1 MLGAASIPMSAI
13 PIAGDITGLASD
25 AAMYSAYPE
34 ERTMGNYAMS
44 ALGVLPLVPGAA
56 ALRAARGTASPLEGV
71 VDAPQEAMIKAGGQD
86 SFTVYQGTPHV
97 FGANQLVRNIETGKE
112 YVSDPAMAKAISTA
126 NPDKYELIQEN
137 PLGIFDLNRLGTGEG
152 AQAYGSG
159 IYTAESP
166 DVGRFYR
173 GSLLERSGIDDTLMV
188 GSKPVAD
195 LYSEIEQ
202 RASRLSG
209 NASAKEYDKL
219 AILEQIMID
228 GDILGV
234 MQNKEYFSPEAFDWF
249 NKNISTAFS
258 RPGALYEAQI
268 NAPRSL
274 FLDWDK
280 PVVDQSPE
288 VLERLQRAG
297 IYDPEIEYKLE
308 LLNNQRHILA
318 RDRDPVT
325 NAIRNESQWHEIT
338 KEMDDLRRKQL
349 PYMTGQQAYYAAAP
363 NSSQA
368 EASRVLRELGIPG
381 VSYLD
386 QTSRMAGAGSRNYV
400 LFDPKIA
407 NITARYGAAG
417 GAVGLSALRQLMP
430 QEEERPIE

>member
-1 MLGAASIPMSAI
+1 
-13 PIAGDITGLASD
+13 
-25 AAMYSAYPE
+25 
-34 ERTMGNYAMS
+34 
-44 ALGVLPLVPGAA
+44 
-56 ALRAARGTASPLEGV
+56 
-71 VDAPQEAMIKAGGQD
+71 
-86 SFTVYQGTPHV
+86 
-97 FGANQLVRNIETGKE
+97 
-112 YVSDPAMAKAISTA
+112 
-126 NPDKYELIQEN
+126 
-137 PLGIFDLNRLGTGEG
+137 
-152 AQAYGSG
+152 
-159 IYTAESP
+159 
-166 DVGRFYR
+166 
-173 GSLLERSGIDDTLMV
+173 V

-417 GAVGLSALRQLMP
+417 GAVGLSALRQFMP